1 MTDLVTGPALA
12 TAPAFLADPRVQR
25 AIQLVWHEAA
35 LLDAKDYEAWAELYT
50 DDALYVVPI
59 ERDTDDFAR
68 LAEHDLRRQADAADA
83 RRPDRRGLLALRRRR
98 RPDRAHR
105 LPVHRHRPSPT
116 PRSGCARRRCSCRS
130 SATST
135 PSWVPSSTTSSSSP
149 TSGDRIGGKVIR
161 LLNSDASVNASGY
174 LL

>member
-35 LLDAKDYEAWAELYT
+35 LLDAKDYEVWAELYT

-59 ERDTDDFAR
+59 ERDTDDFAGSLNMIYDDKR
-68 LAEHDLRRQADAADA
+68 MRQMRVARIVEGYSLSAVDAARTVRTVSRFTVTSVSDA
-83 RRPDRRGLLALRRRR
+83 VVRLR
-98 RPDRAHR
+98 
-105 LPVHRHRPSPT
+105 
-116 PRSGCARRRCSCRS
+116 
-130 SATST
+130 SAQVLVSFKRDEHAVLGADLDHIVVL
-135 PSWVPSSTTSSSSP
+135 SDD
-149 TSGDRIGGKVIR
+149 GDRIGGKVIR